1 MTPHRNPMNRSLAVA
16 ALAALLAA
24 PAAAQ
29 LSVTAG
35 AGAAST
41 YVWRGL
47 TFTNRPVAQGDASL
61 AVPVAGGTLSGG
73 AFANLELGAYAGPQ
87 HFSMNGPDRAGITEV
102 DVWAEYGRALGPASI
117 AAGVIAYR
125 FPNAHG
131 FTDAFNTT
139 EVYARATLASAL
151 SPTVTVYQDV
161 GKVNGTYAEASVT
174 RPVAVADGLTLT
186 FGALAGASRG
196 MSPDEGSD
204 DNPVFGAEGATHADL
219 WVTAPFSAGEMTIA
233 PTAHLV
239 LARDVATRYTSPTER
254 HDAKAWIGARITW
267 GRTLGRA
274 PAN

>member
-1 MTPHRNPMNRSLAVA
+1 MNRSLLSA

-29 LSVTAG
+29 LTVTAN

-47 TFTNRPVAQGDASL
+47 TFTNRPVAQGDLSL
-61 AVPVAGGTLSGG
+61 ALPLAGGTLSGG
-73 AFANLELGAYAGPQ
+73 AFANAEAGAYAGAQ
-87 HFSMNGPDRAGITEV
+87 HFSMNAHDAAGITEV
-102 DVWAEYGRALGPASI
+102 DVWAEYGRALGPASL
-117 AAGVIAYR
+117 AAGVVAYR
-125 FPNAHG
+125 FPNANG

-139 EVYARATLASAL
+139 EVYARATWSSAL
-151 SPTVTVYQDV
+151 SPTVSVYQDV

-174 RPVAVADGLTLT
+174 HPVALTRGLTLT
-186 FGALAGASRG
+186 LGALAGTSRG

-204 DNPVFGAEGATHADL
+204 DNPVFGADGATHADL
-219 WVTAPFSAGEMTIA
+219 WVTAPFRAGRLTIA

-239 LARDVATRYTSPTER
+239 LARDVATRYTAPTER
-254 HDAKAWIGARITW
+254 HDAKAWFGAKVTW
-267 GRTLGRA
+267 GRALGRA